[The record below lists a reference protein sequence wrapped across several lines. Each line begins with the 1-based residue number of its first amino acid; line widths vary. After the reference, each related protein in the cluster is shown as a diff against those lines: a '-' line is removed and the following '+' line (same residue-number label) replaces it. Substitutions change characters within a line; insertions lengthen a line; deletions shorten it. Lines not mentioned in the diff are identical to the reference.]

1 MTWFEQ
7 RFRDNAGSN
16 KLQNATKASE
26 QGTYFPLNAAQ
37 IYLSRVIGDRLSFR
51 TKTAIG

>member
-7 RFRDNAGSN
+7 RFRDNAGSK

-26 QGTYFPLNAAQ
+26 QGSYFTLNAAQ
-37 IYLSRVIGDRLSFR
+37 IYFSRVIGVLSFR
-51 TKTAIG
+51 TKAAIG